1 MCLSC
6 ETVTATPETALRW
19 LGDNPHNRPLDMA
32 RVRALREKILAGG
45 WKPTPPVE
53 VLEGGR
59 LWNGQHR
66 LSAIVQAGRP
76 VQLGVLTWKKV
87 PVAADEN
94 NAGNG

>member
-1 MCLSC
+1 MYLSC
-6 ETVTATPETALRW
+6 ETVTATPEIALRW
-19 LGDNPHNRPLDMA
+19 LGDNPHNRPLDLA
-32 RVRALREKILAGG
+32 RVRALSEKILAGE
-45 WKPTPPVE
+45 WKPNPPVE

-87 PVAADEN
+87 PVEADEN
-94 NAGNG
+94 KAGNG